1 MGVTTQPY
9 TRKTDIMSKR
19 KYSIHK
25 APGYR
30 LTDKERE
37 ILGTAWNNYIR
48 RCRRISLRQFAKI
61 HGVPYETWRREYSRG
76 AVYKT
81 IRNGN
86 RWIYAEYDLEKA
98 RESIR
103 EGKANMG
110 TKMKVTIGMA
120 ILFRHFVL
128 KLRRSPYD
136 ARQSIVEAFPDRKIP
151 CLKTFYNHIEA
162 GDMGIHH
169 GDTPYHPHRKRKPR
183 TPAHDARTVPGRRQ
197 IKDRPAEANDAKELG
212 HFEMDTIISRRGSH
226 GGLLVLL
233 DRCSRR
239 YIIEHLNHINQ
250 DEVIKA
256 IKKMKARKA
265 LPVVRSVTTDN
276 GCEFLS
282 QRRLDRVF
290 KAETYYTRAY
300 ASYEKGAIENCNRL
314 VRRWYSKGTDF
325 NRLTRHEIMQLEVW
339 INSIHRKSLNG
350 DTAYAYDSRL
360 AQGMGGSD
368 LIATVNCHSRSR
380 LWYNFRHEKISRQP
394 SQPVLSPDQSCRP
407 SCVFSRR
414 RGAYAAC

>member
-1 MGVTTQPY
+1 
-9 TRKTDIMSKR
+9 MSKR

-48 RCRRISLRQFAKI
+48 RCRRISLRRFAKI

-136 ARQSIVEAFPDRKIP
+136 ARQSIVEAFPDRKVP

-239 YIIEHLNHINQ
+239 YIIEHLNKGYKGIIIACTANSDPDDFKTYKKIGVTDIVVKPFKRDTIRELLEKWGSVLTVPNAKDIISLTFLENKSSEMWNLEDFMDTTGQ
-250 DEVIKA
+250 NIEFAISLMDEYITQSKELMENL
-256 IKKMKARKA
+256 KEELKQSP
-265 LPVVRSVTTDN
+265 LN
-276 GCEFLS
+276 
-282 QRRLDRVF
+282 
-290 KAETYYTRAY
+290 
-300 ASYEKGAIENCNRL
+300 YEKIEL
-314 VRRWYSKGTDF
+314 YTHTMKGSSASVSATRFADLGRKMNDAAKTRNLTDLESARI
-325 NRLTRHEIMQLEVW
+325 NYEIDFITFTNIVANW
-339 INSIHRKSLNG
+339 KNSI
-350 DTAYAYDSRL
+350 
-360 AQGMGGSD
+360 
-368 LIATVNCHSRSR
+368 
-380 LWYNFRHEKISRQP
+380 
-394 SQPVLSPDQSCRP
+394 
-407 SCVFSRR
+407 
-414 RGAYAAC
+414 